1 MGVFHDLRVSSK
13 AHREGV
19 WLHVADSHTGN
30 HPEDGFT
37 PLKTIRRLFVVIGR
51 RSYSGFEGEAFEPGD
66 EGTSSSPLVEWE
78 LAEKGNLFFFLP
90 SMDSKFTFASQT
102 CTLTRERLNQFVI
115 DFDIPQDVKV
125 ILPKRWQT
133 ILDAPLGYVGLYTHH
148 FSHSNLRL
156 PIPPFICKGCADVPN
171 ALHNPITHL
180 GNWKGSFFFIE
191 NKIIPSNYPEL
202 LLGENKLDKKSF
214 KDKTPFYTSGLKTT
228 WEHSPKKPVI
238 YHRGQEMDFRSFMLG
253 GVDGELNF
261 LPAEGAS
268 KGQNSPSVKFVNNNA
283 PVIDATPLSSVYPSN
298 VVENVVVSDDPSY
311 GEDEQTLIGPS
322 LSPHPEASK
331 KFKILGKRKVA
342 FSVPGK
348 ALPLKVQKV
357 PARASKVAGE
367 ASTTLD
373 VDSDSDIHEFP
384 SAKELKDVTDYH
396 WVVAHVTPPS
406 WKQNL
411 REISIEQLHNIH
423 NRAYIRQVIL
433 DNLDK
438 DRAYAKLERKYN
450 EALQDLDKNPLVSDM
465 HFEEVAVMEEP
476 FVLEKMLSYQPSLK
490 EEYDQAGD
498 ALANASYPFL
508 TEYVANLYASLEQ
521 LLSKK
526 PPLL

>member
-1 MGVFHDLRVSSK
+1 
-13 AHREGV
+13 
-19 WLHVADSHTGN
+19 
-30 HPEDGFT
+30 
-37 PLKTIRRLFVVIGR
+37 
-51 RSYSGFEGEAFEPGD
+51 
-66 EGTSSSPLVEWE
+66 
-78 LAEKGNLFFFLP
+78 
-90 SMDSKFTFASQT
+90 
-102 CTLTRERLNQFVI
+102 
-115 DFDIPQDVKV
+115 
-125 ILPKRWQT
+125 
-133 ILDAPLGYVGLYTHH
+133 
-148 FSHSNLRL
+148 
-156 PIPPFICKGCADVPN
+156 
-171 ALHNPITHL
+171 
-180 GNWKGSFFFIE
+180 
-191 NKIIPSNYPEL
+191 
-202 LLGENKLDKKSF
+202 
-214 KDKTPFYTSGLKTT
+214 
-228 WEHSPKKPVI
+228 
-238 YHRGQEMDFRSFMLG
+238 MDFRSFMLG

-268 KGQNSPSVKFVNNNA
+268 EGQNYPSVKFVNNNA

-298 VVENVVVSDDPSY
+298 VVENVVDSDDPSY

-357 PARASKVAGE
+357 HARASKVAGE

-384 SAKELKDVTDYH
+384 SAKELKDATDYH
-396 WVVAHVTPPS
+396 WVVAHVTPPY

-411 REISIEQLHNIH
+411 REISIEQLYDIH
-423 NRAYIRQVIL
+423 DKAYMRQVIL

-465 HFEEVAVMEEP
+465 RSEIKDLQGQVDGLHSEYSRLILEEKNGLIMNRLCLLFGLKSKALSLKGRDSNAAMNLIRSDDLEVAVMEEP
-476 FVLEKMLSYQPSLK
+476 FVLEKMLGYRPSSK

-508 TEYVANLYASLEQ
+508 TEYVANPYASLEQ